1 MRPILAGRDTH
12 RRSVIRGDL
21 GREGFGT
28 PLVRRTLLITNDFP
42 PRAGGIQS
50 YVQSLAER
58 LPAGQLVVYAPSWAG
73 AAEYDAQQEFPIYR
87 HPGTLM
93 VPNDSVRRRAAEL
106 IRDHRIRAVW
116 YGAAAPLSLL
126 TPALRPDGVTRTV
139 ASTHGHEVGWSM
151 VPGARR
157 LLRRI
162 GRTND
167 VVTFVSRYA
176 RRRISAALG
185 PRAALEYLP
194 PGVRIDT
201 FRPDPVARQAVRARY
216 GLGDVPLLLSVSRL
230 VARKGQDSLI
240 RALPSILRL
249 VPDAVV
255 MIVGDGPDGPR
266 LRGLVSALGVDDRV
280 LFAGSVPWVELPA
293 HYAAADVF
301 AMPCRTR
308 GSGLDVEGLG
318 IVFLEASASGLPV
331 VAGRSGGAPETVQP
345 GRTGL
350 VVDGRDVE
358 QIARATSELLINRV
372 LAARWGAN
380 GRTWVSQTW
389 NWDSSAQRL
398 AGLLSG

>member
-1 MRPILAGRDTH
+1 
-12 RRSVIRGDL
+12 
-21 GREGFGT
+21 
-28 PLVRRTLLITNDFP
+28 
-42 PRAGGIQS
+42 
-50 YVQSLAER
+50 
-58 LPAGQLVVYAPSWAG
+58 
-73 AAEYDAQQEFPIYR
+73 
-87 HPGTLM
+87 M
-93 VPNDSVRRRAAEL
+93 VPNAAVRQRAAEL

-126 TPALRPDGVTRTV
+126 TPALRTDGVTRTV

-151 VPGARR
+151 IPGARR

-167 VVTFVSRYA
+167 VITFVSRYA

-185 PRAALEYLP
+185 PTAALEYLP
-194 PGVRIDT
+194 PGVRVDT
-201 FRPDPVARQAVRARY
+201 FRPDPVARQAVRAAY
-216 GLGDVPLLLSVSRL
+216 GLGDVPLLLSVGRL
-230 VARKGQDSLI
+230 VARKGQDNLI
-240 RALPSILRL
+240 RAVPAIASR

-255 MIVGDGPDGPR
+255 LIVGDGPDGPR
-266 LRGLVSALGVDDRV
+266 LRALVSALGVDRRV
-280 LFAGSVPWVELPA
+280 HFAGSVPWVDLPA

-345 GRTGL
+345 GRTGV
-350 VVDGRDVE
+350 VVDGRDVA
-358 QIARATSELLINRV
+358 QVARATTELLTDRD
-372 LAARWGAN
+372 LASGWGAN
-380 GRTWVSQTW
+380 GRAWVSQTW

-398 AGLLSG
+398 AALLSG

>member
-1 MRPILAGRDTH
+1 
-12 RRSVIRGDL
+12 
-21 GREGFGT
+21 
-28 PLVRRTLLITNDFP
+28 VRRTLLITNDFP

-58 LPAGQLVVYAPSWAG
+58 LPASELVVYAPCWADD
-73 AAEYDAQQEFPIYR
+73 AEYDARQPFPIFR
-87 HPGTLM
+87 HPGTLL
-93 VPNDSVRRRAAEL
+93 VPNEGVRQRAAEL
-106 IRDHRIRAVW
+106 IRDHRISAVW

-126 TPALRPDGVTRTV
+126 TPALRADGVMRTV

-151 VPGARR
+151 IPGARR

-167 VVTFVSRYA
+167 VITFVSRYA

-185 PRAALEYLP
+185 PTAALEYLP

-201 FRPDPVARQAVRARY
+201 FRPDPAAKETIRARY
-216 GLGDVPLLLSVSRL
+216 GLGDAPVLLSVSRL
-230 VARKGQDSLI
+230 VARKGQDTLI
-240 RALPSILRL
+240 RAFPSILRR
-249 VPDAVV
+249 VPQAVLL
-255 MIVGDGPDGPR
+255 IVGDGPDGPR
-266 LRGLVSALGVDDRV
+266 LRGLTGSLGLGQRV
-280 LFAGSVPWVELPA
+280 LFAGSVPWVDLPA

-331 VAGRSGGAPETVQP
+331 IAGRSGGAPETVQP

-358 QIARATSELLINRV
+358 QVALAITDLLIDRDR
-372 LAARWGAN
+372 AATWGAN
-380 GRTWVSQTW
+380 GREWVSRTW
-389 NWDSSAQRL
+389 NWDASAQRL
-398 AGLLSG
+398 AALLSGQRSAG

>member
-1 MRPILAGRDTH
+1 
-12 RRSVIRGDL
+12 
-21 GREGFGT
+21 
-28 PLVRRTLLITNDFP
+28 VRRTLLITNDFP

-50 YVQSLAER
+50 YVQSLAQR
-58 LPAGQLVVYAPSWAG
+58 LPSDQLVVYAPSWAG
-73 AAEYDAQQEFPIYR
+73 DAEYDAQQPFPVFR
-87 HPGTLM
+87 HPGTLL
-93 VPNDSVRRRAAEL
+93 VPNEAVRQRAAEL

-126 TPALRPDGVTRTV
+126 TPALRADGVTRTV

-151 VPGARR
+151 IPGARR

-167 VVTFVSRYA
+167 VITFVSRYA

-185 PRAALEYLP
+185 PTAALEYLP
-194 PGVRIDT
+194 PGVRVDT
-201 FRPDPVARQAVRARY
+201 FRPDRVARLAVRDRY
-216 GLGDVPLLLSVSRL
+216 GLGDAPLLLSVSRL
-230 VARKGQDSLI
+230 VARKGQDTLI
-240 RALPSILRL
+240 RAVPAILRR
-249 VPDAVV
+249 VPEATVL
-255 MIVGDGPDGPR
+255 IVGDGPDGPR
-266 LRGLVSALGVDDRV
+266 LRGLVNALGVGHRV
-280 LFAGSVPWVELPA
+280 RFAGSVPWADLPA

-331 VAGRSGGAPETVQP
+331 VAGQSGGAPETVQP

-350 VVDGRDVE
+350 VVDGRDVA
-358 QIARATSELLINRV
+358 QVAQATAGLLIDRER
-372 LAARWGAN
+372 AAEWGAQ
-380 GRTWVSQTW
+380 GRAWVSQTW

-398 AGLLSG
+398 AALISG